1 MFKGPGKVVTPN
13 DDTSFAD
20 FKDFH
25 REGEESHFK
34 YNPAA
39 SDITKQS
46 GDFPETGS
54 YDPPEKM

>member
-1 MFKGPGKVVTPN
+1 MFKGP
-13 DDTSFAD
+13 DDTGSFAD
-20 FKDFH
+20 SRDFH

-46 GDFPETGS
+46 GDFPYS
-54 YDPPEKM
+54 ADADAPEKM